1 MFLSGMLARGRTRV
15 KATPPPALARV
26 ARWLPAAAWMGGI
39 FFLSQQSMPQGGSA
53 SNVAACAVH
62 LGLYA
67 GLALLLY
74 WALAGGAGSDA
85 DSLAWVLTGLAF
97 ALAVLYGVVDELHQA
112 FVPGRVASEADLALD
127 AAGALIGVA
136 LALLV
141 PGLLKARSRR
151 R

>member
-15 KATPPPALARV
+15 KVSPPLWLTYAL
-26 ARWLPAAAWMGGI
+26 RWLPVAAWMGGI
-39 FFLSQQSMPQGGSA
+39 FYLSQQSMPVG
-53 SNVAACAVH
+53 VANNNIAAIAAH

-74 WALAGGAGSDA
+74 WALSGGAGSHYGVP
-85 DSLAWVLTGLAF
+85 AWVLAAVAF
-97 ALAVLYGVVDELHQA
+97 ALTVLYGVVDEVHQA

-136 LALLV
+136 LASLAAS
-141 PGLLKARSRR
+141 LLKTRRSRQ
-151 R
+151 